1 MILIEHATVLTLD
14 ADRRILRDGSVL
26 VDGRDKTDAAKWA
39 GVRRIV
45 IGRSVRQ

>member
-26 VDGRDKTDAAKWA
+26 VDGRDIVQVGPA
-39 GVRRIV
+39 GSVRRARP
-45 IGRSVRQ
+45 IG